1 MVNMTAEINLE
12 TTKGR
17 HIYSDN
23 RGQSFPGVTTVLGLV
38 GGQGLITWAS
48 NVNTDYVYE
57 KLGWD
62 PDTKK
67 FSTPT
72 YEIPQVLP
80 HILELARKRHTNLRD
95 AAGEKGKAIHFA
107 FEQRLKGLQIP
118 SSLLR
123 DEFVYK
129 VIDNFDIW
137 LKKTEFELLYSGT
150 NPLSEVK
157 LLNPDGS
164 YGGTVDAVARLK
176 DKGVCIIDFKT
187 GKTIPKTVF
196 YQLSAYA
203 IAYGKSTSV
212 YDEDIESENFGKII
226 EDCFPD
232 TCLALHVL
240 QSGNIKE
247 KCVMTRKEYE
257 DAYTFFIH
265 LSEFYKDYKKRSW
278 R

>member
-1 MVNMTAEINLE
+1 MTNQSIQLE
-12 TTKGR
+12 ETKGR

-176 DKGVCIIDFKT
+176 DKGVCIINFKT
-187 GKTIPKTVF
+187 GKTIAKTVF
-196 YQLSAYA
+196 YQLAAYCM
-203 IAYGKSTSV
+203 AYGKSTSV
-212 YDEDIESENFGKII
+212 YDDEGNII

-232 TCLALHVL
+232 SCMALHVL
-240 QSGNIKE
+240 KSGAIKE
-247 KCVMTRKEYE
+247 KCIMTRPEYE
-257 DAYTFFIH
+257 ERYKYFQH
-265 LSEFYKDYKKRSW
+265 LVAFYKDYQNKSW
-278 R
+278 G

>member
-1 MVNMTAEINLE
+1 VTNQSIQLE
-12 TTKGR
+12 ETKGR

-129 VIDNFDIW
+129 VLDNFDAW
-137 LKKTEFELLYSGT
+137 LKKTDFKLLH
-150 NPLSEVK
+150 SEVK
-157 LLNPDGS
+157 LINPDGS
-164 YGGTVDAVARLK
+164 YGGTADAIATMK
-176 DKGVCIIDFKT
+176 DRGTVLIDFKT
-187 GKTIPKTVF
+187 GKTLAKTVF
-196 YQLSAYA
+196 YQLAAYCM
-203 IAYGKSTSV
+203 AYGKSTSV
-212 YDEDIESENFGKII
+212 YDDEGNII

-232 TCLALHVL
+232 SCMALHVL
-240 QSGNIKE
+240 KSGAIKE
-247 KCVMTRKEYE
+247 KCIMTRPEYE
-257 DAYTFFIH
+257 ERYKYFQH
-265 LSEFYKDYKKRSW
+265 LVAFYKDYQNKSW
-278 R
+278 G

>member
-1 MVNMTAEINLE
+1 VTINSIQLE
-12 TTKGR
+12 ETKGR

-62 PDTKK
+62 PETKK

-129 VIDNFDIW
+129 VLDNFDAW
-137 LKKTEFELLYSGT
+137 LKKTDFKLLH
-150 NPLSEVK
+150 SEVK
-157 LLNPDGS
+157 LINPDGS
-164 YGGTVDAVARLK
+164 YGGTADAIATMK
-176 DKGVCIIDFKT
+176 DRGTVLIDFKT
-187 GKTIPKTVF
+187 GKTLAKTVF
-196 YQLSAYA
+196 YQLAAYCM
-203 IAYGKSTSV
+203 AYGKSTSV
-212 YDEDIESENFGKII
+212 YDSEGQII

-232 TCLALHVL
+232 SCMALHVL
-240 QSGNIKE
+240 KSGAIKE
-247 KCVMTRKEYE
+247 KCIMTRPEYE
-257 DAYTFFIH
+257 ERYKYFQH
-265 LSEFYKDYKKRSW
+265 LVAFYKDYQNKSW
-278 R
+278 G

>member
-1 MVNMTAEINLE
+1 MTINSIQLE
-12 TTKGR
+12 ETKGR

-62 PDTKK
+62 PETKK

-118 SSLLR
+118 PSLLR

-129 VIDNFDIW
+129 VLDNFDIW
-137 LKKTEFELLYSGT
+137 LKKTDFKLLH
-150 NPLSEVK
+150 SEVK
-157 LLNPDGS
+157 LINPDSS
-164 YGGTVDAVARLK
+164 YGGTVDAIAKLK
-176 DKGVCIIDFKT
+176 DKGVTVIDFKT
-187 GKTIPKTVF
+187 GKTVQKSVF
-196 YQLSAYA
+196 YQMSAYA
-203 IAYGKSTSV
+203 MAYGKSASV
-212 YDEDIESENFGKII
+212 YDDEGTLT

-232 TCLALHVL
+232 SCMALHVL
-240 QSGNIKE
+240 QSGNIQE
-247 KCVMTRKEYE
+247 KCVLTRPEYE
-257 DAYTFFIH
+257 ECYTYFQH
-265 LSEFYKDYKKRSW
+265 LVEFYKDYQRRLWK
-278 R
+278 